1 MVYRFKESI
10 RKIQNF
16 IYWHYIN
23 GSAYN
28 TPFWKKA
35 SKYKIKDNEF
45 HSILNHVKKTPA
57 IELRDERIER
67 HKDIYGHWLPISFK
81 LWHEGIK

>member
-1 MVYRFKESI
+1 MYRFKENI

-35 SKYKIKDNEF
+35 SQYKIKHPEF
-45 HSILNHVKKTPA
+45 HSVLNYAKKTPT
-57 IELRDERIER
+57 IKLRDERIKK
-67 HKDIYGHWLPISFK
+67 HKQAYGHWLPISFK